1 MKQQKL
7 NWQNMIDKVNMVDA
21 VVLRVPLIEL
31 VGKHRVLIEN
41 HGGVTAYDTEKIQVL
56 VEYGEICIT
65 GKNLTLVKMTKE
77 QLVIC
82 GDVCGVLLLKKGEAK
97 C

>member
-7 NWQNMIDKVNMVDA
+7 NWQNMVDKVNMVDA
-21 VVLRVPLIEL
+21 VMPRVPLVEL

-41 HGGVTAYDTEKIQVL
+41 HKGVTAYDTEKILVR
-56 VEYGEICIT
+56 VEYGEICVS
-65 GKNLTLVKMTKE
+65 GKNLTLAKMSKE

-82 GDVCGVLLLKKGEAK
+82 GDLCGVTLLGKGGTG